1 MKKIYLYII
10 VITIGIIFLPKSVFA
25 YNENKNETEVV
36 DLNSILDEEKENFG
50 IKDFIKAA
58 ESYSPDFIKDLNIS
72 NVFDMALSGK
82 VDNKNI
88 LSKIANLF
96 GSEIKGTLKILINIL
111 LIVLIHSILKSITE
125 GLENSNV
132 SKIVY
137 YVQYILIVTI
147 IMSNFSNILKDVK
160 DTIENLVGF
169 SETLVPLLITLMAYT
184 GNITTTAV
192 IEPILLFLIE
202 FIANI
207 IKNLIIPII
216 SIITVLVIISKI
228 TNRVQINKLS
238 GFFKSSIVWFLGV
251 VLTLFIGVLSLEGSL
266 TSSIDGV
273 TAKTTKAAVSSLI
286 PIVRK
291 NFRRWCRCNFRMWCN
306 FKKCSWNCRIN
317 YNNRNMY
324 FTNYKAFNI

>member
-1 MKKIYLYII
+1 MKKIYLYIFI
-10 VITIGIIFLPKSVFA
+10 MITVTTIFFPETVFS
-25 YNENKNETEVV
+25 YNENESTNETGIV

-50 IKDFIKAA
+50 IKDFLKEAQN
-58 ESYSPDFIKDLNIS
+58 YSPDFINELDIS
-72 NVFDMALSGK
+72 SIFNMALKGNI
-82 VDNKNI
+82 DNKNI
-88 LSKIANLF
+88 FTKILGLF
-96 GSEIKGTLKILINIL
+96 GTEVKNTLEILVNIL

-147 IMSNFSNILKDVK
+147 IMSNFSDILKDVK

-169 SETLVPLLITLMAYT
+169 SESLVPLLITLMAYT

-216 SIITVLVIISKI
+216 SIITVLVIVSKI

-238 GFFKSSIVWFLGV
+238 RFFKSSIVWFLGV

-291 NFRRWCRCNFRMWCN
+291 NFR
-306 FKKCSWNCRIN
+306 
-317 YNNRNMY
+317 
-324 FTNYKAFNI
+324 